1 MADEP
6 TFVLDAITVL
16 GTGLETP
23 LLESPASVTVIDQ
36 ETIAESPPSSVAEL
50 LRDVPGVEISSA
62 GVPGVERIRIRGEES
77 RRVIIQID
85 GQPLTD
91 ESGFGQPILV
101 DPTTVE
107 RIEVVRGASSVVS
120 GSRAIGGVVN
130 IITKRG
136 GKRPVEG
143 SATGSYFSATSGYRA
158 AASVAGA
165 TGGFDYRLSAGR
177 SEQGDQRTPDG
188 RLEPSDFDDSSLSG
202 HLGYAWGNHYL
213 SMKAQQYKLAAN
225 GYTGDPNFTLELP
238 ARDLRKIGL
247 FYEGSGFASWLTNIK
262 ADVYYQTIDR
272 EFRNRL
278 SFAIPLPPPRPPA
291 TQNLISESEDT
302 QATLGGALAAE
313 LALFDRQRT
322 LLGLEYS
329 NEFLDSESS
338 STTSFPAPNQTVRL
352 DEARI
357 QTVSGFGQHEI
368 ALTETLK
375 GFVGARVYAVDA
387 ELEKSNNAAPNSNDD
402 VRALGSLGLVYV
414 PSDAWSLRANLSQGY
429 TYPTLAQLFLST
441 TAGGQLTV
449 GNPDLDPETSVTFE
463 IGGRYGANG
472 VVLDAAIFYSRAK
485 DFIDRQQTST
495 PPAPP
500 AGSYFNLDRAT
511 TYGFEI
517 FAKTQIGK
525 TGWSPYLSAS
535 VLRRE
540 FDYGNGTT
548 TFDSGTPLLSGR
560 AGVRY
565 DWLWGDTAFGHV
577 DVFVRGQSGARERS
591 RTGALAEG
599 DGFATL
605 NLHTRATIQDN
616 LRIGVALNNLL
627 DQSYAPLDET
637 PAAGRNLELFATI
650 NF

>member
-1 MADEP
+1 VLDKANGAADKPRRAESRRLSRPEVGLIRVVVRRFAPRKQRMLSAAPLSRARSVRDNKRLIAVSAAHALSLRRQPTPFASTTVLAGTLIAAASPLAGAAEP
-6 TFVLDAITVL
+6 TFVLDAVTVL

-36 ETIAESPPSSVAEL
+36 ETIAETPPSSVAEL

-120 GSRAIGGVVN
+120 GARAIGGVVN

-136 GKRPVEG
+136 GKRPIEG

-188 RLEPSDFDDSSLSG
+188 RLEPSDFGDSSLSG

-238 ARDLRKIGL
+238 ARDLRKIGM
-247 FYEGSGFASWLTNIK
+247 FYDGNLEGLRRRSGLRGRRGARKKQQRRPELQRRRSRPRFARPGLY
-262 ADVYYQTIDR
+262 AVR
-272 EFRNRL
+272 RL
-278 SFAIPLPPPRPPA
+278 VVARQPVAGLHLP
-291 TQNLISESEDT
+291 D
-302 QATLGGALAAE
+302 
-313 LALFDRQRT
+313 
-322 LLGLEYS
+322 
-329 NEFLDSESS
+329 
-338 STTSFPAPNQTVRL
+338 
-352 DEARI
+352 
-357 QTVSGFGQHEI
+357 
-368 ALTETLK
+368 
-375 GFVGARVYAVDA
+375 VGAAFSVD
-387 ELEKSNNAAPNSNDD
+387 D
-402 VRALGSLGLVYV
+402 
-414 PSDAWSLRANLSQGY
+414 
-429 TYPTLAQLFLST
+429 
-441 TAGGQLTV
+441 GQLTV

-472 VVLDAAIFYSRAK
+472 GVLDAAIFYSRAK
-485 DFIDRQQTST
+485 DFIDRQQTS
-495 PPAPP
+495 APP

-517 FAKTQIGK
+517 FANTQIGK
-525 TGWSPYLSAS
+525 TGWSPY
-535 VLRRE
+535 
-540 FDYGNGTT
+540 
-548 TFDSGTPLLSGR
+548 
-560 AGVRY
+560 
-565 DWLWGDTAFGHV
+565 
-577 DVFVRGQSGARERS
+577 
-591 RTGALAEG
+591 
-599 DGFATL
+599 
-605 NLHTRATIQDN
+605 TIS
-616 LRIGVALNNLL
+616 L
-627 DQSYAPLDET
+627 
-637 PAAGRNLELFATI
+637 
-650 NF
+650 